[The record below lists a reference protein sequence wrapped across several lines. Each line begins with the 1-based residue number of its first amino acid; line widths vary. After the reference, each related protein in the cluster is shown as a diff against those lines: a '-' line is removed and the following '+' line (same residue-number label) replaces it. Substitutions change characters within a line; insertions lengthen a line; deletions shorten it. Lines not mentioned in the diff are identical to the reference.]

1 MWAEWRVQGFSGQQ
15 MYQPQHAAKAGGASP
30 EPRVFCFGEK
40 VQYLSRRTGQWIPAV
55 VQGHAMVAVP
65 GAGTPEE
72 FHYQLDVQEA
82 AHPSR
87 VRAAESQPKQA
98 TTPAPALS
106 VPVAQPCKESQQ
118 HPVEQLHQPTTN
130 LPQQSQPPP
139 APLPPPASAPAPL
152 CPVRSATAPI
162 SKQPP
167 ARWQLM
173 CLYAE
178 GFSQEVLHALPSTM
192 RALPIPDGKSHLGRQ
207 HQAKF
212 LEALLVKSPQLLS
225 IISRTHADVEAPAN
239 SSKVRFTNL
248 TLNPV
253 FVNSVQ
259 ALWQG
264 QSGELG
270 PGTTLSFARNQG
282 DDTPHHFLIFQLQ
295 ALDAGLECL
304 QSSAETETKVE
315 AREHQPPSAAAMAI
329 PPAEQPPLPQPPP
342 SAMAM
347 TTVDVAKVAIPTE
360 VLQQLRAVETCK
372 LDSPKPKEPPREPSP
387 DPRSDQVS
395 KVPPEPRSFLQSMDK
410 EKKADPQPQA
420 LQPKGQEPSRAALGA
435 VDAKA
440 GRGLRSDRIAQDARE
455 RESERC
461 KAKIQRLLCRAV
473 PRFLGVE
480 ATCAYLCVLGHYS
493 SRKTLVGSF
502 IATLTVSVTIS
513 SSGTSGQQHLCVA
526 RSQAA
531 LDPVAFEETL
541 PVAPVPLSQFFGQV
555 GGHDF
560 KFQLPGGED
569 RINRPRATWSLTA
582 LQPAWRPL

>member
-1 MWAEWRVQGFSGQQ
+1 
-15 MYQPQHAAKAGGASP
+15 MYQPQHAAKAAGASP
-30 EPRVFCFGEK
+30 EPRVLCFGEK

-98 TTPAPALS
+98 TTPAPAVS

-118 HPVEQLHQPTTN
+118 HPVEQLHQPKTN
-130 LPQQSQPPP
+130 LPQQAQPPP

-152 CPVRSATAPI
+152 CPVRSAAAPI

-295 ALDAGLECL
+295 ALDAGLQCL
-304 QSSAETETKVE
+304 QSSAETETKAA
-315 AREHQPPSAAAMAI
+315 AREHQPPSAAARAI
-329 PPAEQPPLPQPPP
+329 PPEEQPPLPQPPP

-372 LDSPKPKEPPREPSP
+372 LDSPKPKDPPREPSP
-387 DPRSDQVS
+387 DPSPGSDQVS
-395 KVPPEPRSFLQSMDK
+395 KAPPEPRSFLQSMDK
-410 EKKADPQPQA
+410 EKKADPQPEA
-420 LQPKGQEPSRAALGA
+420 LQPKGKEPNRAALGA
-435 VDAKA
+435 VDAK
-440 GRGLRSDRIAQDARE
+440 
-455 RESERC
+455 
-461 KAKIQRLLCRAV
+461 
-473 PRFLGVE
+473 
-480 ATCAYLCVLGHYS
+480 
-493 SRKTLVGSF
+493 
-502 IATLTVSVTIS
+502 
-513 SSGTSGQQHLCVA
+513 
-526 RSQAA
+526 AA

-541 PVAPVPLSQFFGQV
+541 PVAPAPTLGLGPCPVLG
-555 GGHDF
+555 
-560 KFQLPGGED
+560 QLPEEVAVED
-569 RINRPRATWSLTA
+569 ATGTTSIEPHITLELNGAGVKAEASLASRRLGSWA
-582 LQPAWRPL
+582 LSSPLAVGRRHQADQLRSVIVRECLQFISRDHFAVEFRDEEACCRSD